1 MRKRIAMLLA
11 VACLVA
17 ACGGTPNRQQ
27 QYEYI
32 MDGAKSEVSG
42 HTKSG
47 AGCDHKCAPDYGGP
61 GERSYPERQRDR

>member
-32 MDGAKSEVSG
+32 MDGAQYSG
-42 HTKSG
+42 VERKG
-47 AGCDHKCAPDYGGP
+47 VAPDYQP
-61 GERSYPERQRDR
+61 GERVYPERQRDR